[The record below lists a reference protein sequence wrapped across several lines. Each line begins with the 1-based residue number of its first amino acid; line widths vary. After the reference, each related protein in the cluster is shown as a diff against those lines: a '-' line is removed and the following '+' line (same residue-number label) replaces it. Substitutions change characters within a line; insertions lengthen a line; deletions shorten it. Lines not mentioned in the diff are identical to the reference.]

1 METGFAHSSHLKY
14 YEERDHA
21 EVVCI
26 TIERERENN
35 LRAEKLS

>member
-14 YEERDHA
+14 YEERDYA

-26 TIERERENN
+26 TVERENN
-35 LRAEKLS
+35 LRADKLS